1 MPTEDKQSVSVTIQF
16 FDTDSVEMQDWNCQA
31 QGGSVVACTLKAAA
45 IRVPEAPQGVSV
57 ALAVVLLACLAR
69 QRSKRLRRSLGLA

>member
-1 MPTEDKQSVSVTIQF
+1 MPTEDKQSIEVAVRF
-16 FDTDSVEMQDWNCQA
+16 FDTDAVELQGWSCQA
-31 QGGSVVACTLKAAA
+31 EAGSVVACTLKAAA